1 MTKEE
6 REAKMLKMI
15 TEGYAVSTISSKA
28 GVSERIVWSAIV
40 RLKQEA
46 AKAKAEAKAAKV
58 AMKAMKAMKA
68 EASLIEEQTPKKKII
83 VKPAVHL
90 ETRGQK
96 KERVLRYIQ
105 GHLQMDIYEMAQQLH
120 INVDD
125 LSRLSWENM
134 GVKLKNDTA
143 VYAGEVLG
151 KKVRHKGEYS
161 NKAISPIVEEY
172 YQELKAAEEAA
183 KADKKKKA
191 GED

>member
-58 AMKAMKAMKA
+58 AMKAMKA
-68 EASLIEEQTPKKKII
+68 EASLIEETTPKKKII
-83 VKPAVHL
+83 VKPSVHL
-90 ETRGQK
+90 ETRMEIK
-96 KERVLRYIQ
+96 ARVLRYIQ

-143 VYAGEVLG
+143 VYAGEVWG

-172 YQELKAAEEAA
+172 YKELKAAEEAA